1 MFAGEY
7 RGTPAHPPDLAAVL
21 ARAWGAGV
29 AKIIVTA
36 GSVAESRAALA
47 LARSSSPAAADVAA
61 CLFGLAECLL
71 QGAEAVLAACAQLP
85 DQTLSVA
92 AVQQADG
99 QAVALLEE
107 SVGAF
112 GRVREPDGQPRV
124 DALVCGGNALRY
136 GGLWIKVGVP
146 PGPSLPA
153 AFDSNH
159 PRPAHPCRCMRQLL
173 G

>member
-1 MFAGEY
+1 MPTFLGLLKEAAALQQRAERRRGADAFTSAAGAY
-7 RGTPAHPPDLAAVL
+7 
-21 ARAWGAGV
+21 
-29 AKIIVTA
+29 
-36 GSVAESRAALA
+36 RAALA